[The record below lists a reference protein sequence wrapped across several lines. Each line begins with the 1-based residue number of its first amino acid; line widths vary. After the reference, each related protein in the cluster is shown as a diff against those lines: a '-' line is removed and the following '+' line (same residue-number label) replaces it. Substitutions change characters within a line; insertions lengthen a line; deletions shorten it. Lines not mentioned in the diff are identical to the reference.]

1 MSATA
6 SAQLPIKSGVP
17 GAISAHKEFLYNPS
31 ARQESLL
38 GGAPLKS
45 TRNIRFFLPS
55 RWCYDTLR
63 WGRSATVD
71 HRIAMRTPMPPRI
84 LIVDDSLQVRNVMRK
99 IFESEPGWQV
109 CGEASNGKEGI
120 EIAQQIHPNLIILD
134 LSMPVMNGLEAAR
147 ILNASMPG
155 VPLVMFT
162 SFSTHVLEEQALAAG
177 IRKLIVKSGSLSE
190 LVGCVRGLTKNA
202 A

>member
-1 MSATA
+1 
-6 SAQLPIKSGVP
+6 
-17 GAISAHKEFLYNPS
+17 
-31 ARQESLL
+31 
-38 GGAPLKS
+38 
-45 TRNIRFFLPS
+45 
-55 RWCYDTLR
+55 
-63 WGRSATVD
+63 
-71 HRIAMRTPMPPRI
+71 
-84 LIVDDSLQVRNVMRK
+84 MRK